1 MRGHSQQP
9 CFTTSKYNDRKH
21 VEGSIHQKHEK
32 KHANERRE
40 VGSFKSNL
48 ASRRSVHASTHQSEK
63 HDEEKK
69 EAGKNDISRVHLQ
82 KT

>member
-1 MRGHSQQP
+1 MKKHAVMKHHKKVNP
-9 CFTTSKYNDRKH
+9 SKNMK
-21 VEGSIHQKHEK
+21 K